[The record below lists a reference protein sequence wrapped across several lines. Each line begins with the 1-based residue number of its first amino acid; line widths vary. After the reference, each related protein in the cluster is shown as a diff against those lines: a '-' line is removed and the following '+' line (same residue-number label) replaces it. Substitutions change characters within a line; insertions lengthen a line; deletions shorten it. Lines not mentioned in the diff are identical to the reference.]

1 MFNLV
6 IGNKISQIKMTKKAV
21 IALFEKSSQ
30 KQVKSFM
37 KSNKISIRNNKD
49 LELLFTNFKNQVII
63 D

>member
-1 MFNLV
+1 
-6 IGNKISQIKMTKKAV
+6 MTKKAV

-37 KSNKISIRNNKD
+37 KSSKISIRNNKD
-49 LELLFTNFKNQVII
+49 LELLFTNFKNQVSI